1 MILDTTSKRIR
12 VYLEAPVTTN
22 ELPWYAAY
30 ADLDDDE
37 PSFYGLS
44 EDGLTNGV
52 TPVEMIAAPAGTVQR
67 QTKYLEVFNADTVTA
82 VVWIEFFDGV
92 QTPLFRAELLPNER
106 VTFVH
111 EVGWQIFTA
120 EGGTKPG
127 IVSPLTTKGDIWGY
141 DTVDNRIPVGAD
153 GEILVANSAQ
163 ALGVEW
169 TSTIPPLAFN
179 VKTLTVLDDPYT
191 ILDTDQILL
200 GDASGG
206 AITATL
212 PAAAGYTGRVFRL
225 KKLDSSLNAVTLDG
239 NGAETIDG
247 AATIVLSRQHETVTV
262 TSDGTEWWII

>member
-1 MILDTTSKRIR
+1 MILDSTSKRIR
-12 VYLEAPVTTN
+12 VYLDGAVTTN
-22 ELPWYAAY
+22 ELDWYASY

-44 EDGLTNGV
+44 EKGKTNGI
-52 TPVEMIAAPAGTVQR
+52 TPVEVVTAPAGTVQR
-67 QTKYLEVFNADTVTA
+67 QVKNITVHNLDTVPA
-82 VVWIEFFDGV
+82 IVWVQAFDGAA
-92 QTPLFRAELLPNER
+92 TILFRAELLAEER
-106 VTFVH
+106 LTYFH
-111 EVGWQIFTA
+111 EVGWTVYTA
-120 EGGTKPG
+120 EGGVKPG
-127 IVSPLTTKGDIWGY
+127 IISPLTTKGDIWGY

-191 ILDTDQILL
+191 ILDSDQILL
-200 GDASGG
+200 ADASGG
-206 AITATL
+206 PITATL
-212 PAAAGYTGRVFRL
+212 PAAAGYTGRIFRL

-239 NGAETIDG
+239 FGAETIDG
-247 AATIVLSRQHETVTV
+247 DPTLVLGGQHETVTV